1 MLDNFSNQKPRK
13 TDTSLDSIDL
23 RILRVLQT
31 DSLIGN
37 QQLADAIGLSPPA
50 CLKRVRRLRAAG
62 VIERTVSLLSA
73 EALGY
78 PLLTI
83 VRVKL
88 ERPTEEHMATF
99 EAHVGKL
106 PAVVQCMTV
115 SGDIDYMLMVRS
127 RDVAHYQEF
136 ARRMLATAPGIRAY
150 TSEIVLAVNKLTTE
164 IPIEPLSL
172 ASVQTADPKT

>member
-1 MLDNFSNQKPRK
+1 MSFSCEKSPRGGFALDR
-13 TDTSLDSIDL
+13 IDL
-23 RILRVLQT
+23 RILAVLQR

-37 QQLADAIGLSPPA
+37 QALADRIGLSPPA

-62 VIERTVSLLSA
+62 VVERTVSLLSPN
-73 EALGY
+73 ALGY

-88 ERPTEEHMATF
+88 ERPTEENMAAF
-99 EAHVGKL
+99 EARVAAL

-115 SGDIDYMLMVRS
+115 SGDIDYVLLVRS
-127 RDVAHYQEF
+127 KDVAHYQDF

-150 TSEIVLAVNKLTTE
+150 TSEIVLAVNKFTTE
-164 IPIEPLSL
+164 IPLDETGA
-172 ASVQTADPKT
+172 ASADDGR

>member
-1 MLDNFSNQKPRK
+1 MDA
-13 TDTSLDSIDL
+13 SLDSIDL
-23 RILRVLQT
+23 RILRVLQA
-31 DSLIGN
+31 DSLISN
-37 QQLADAIGLSPPA
+37 QHLADEIGLSPPA

-62 VIERTVSLLSA
+62 IIERTISLLSA

-99 EAHVGKL
+99 ESHVARL
-106 PAVVQCMTV
+106 PNVMQCMTV
-115 SGDIDYMLMVRS
+115 SGDIDYVLMVRS

-136 ARRMLATAPGIRAY
+136 ARRVLATAPGIRAY

-164 IPIEPLSL
+164 IPVDDQP
-172 ASVQTADPKT
+172 AG